1 MPVMQFGY
9 DKLILILLAWNLIT
23 FLLMGLDKRLAV
35 KGKRRISESTLIL
48 LALLFGAVGVF
59 IAMPVFHHKTKK
71 PLFLIMVPVA
81 LAVNILMAVGVHTFI
96 G

>member
-1 MPVMQFGY
+1 MELGY
-9 DKLILILLAWNLIT
+9 DKFILILLAWNLIT
-23 FLLMGLDKRLAV
+23 FLIMGLDKRLAV
-35 KGKRRISESTLIL
+35 KGKRRISESTLLL
-48 LALLFGAVGVF
+48 LAMLFGAVGVF

-81 LAVNILMAVGVHTFI
+81 LAVNILMAVGVHNFI

>member
-1 MPVMQFGY
+1 MQFGY

-59 IAMPVFHHKTKK
+59 VAMPVFHHKTKK

>member
-1 MPVMQFGY
+1 MQFGY

-35 KGKRRISESTLIL
+35 KEKRRISESTLIL

-59 IAMPVFHHKTKK
+59 VAMPVFHHKTKK